1 MNGLLL
7 TSKEEKMPIEIMY
20 ISSKGAI
27 SHRTI
32 IVKDI
37 KGDSVSAYC
46 LSKQQPRIF
55 KLSNILS
62 AAKQRYRKGVN
73 YA

>member
-1 MNGLLL
+1 MNRLLL

-20 ISSKGAI
+20 ISSKGEI

-32 IVKDI
+32 LVKDI
-37 KGDSVSAYC
+37 LPDYIKGFC
-46 LSKQQPRIF
+46 LIKQQPRIF
-55 KLSNILS
+55 KRSNILS
-62 AAKQRYRKGVN
+62 AAKKRDRKGVN

>member
-1 MNGLLL
+1 MNGLLK

-20 ISSKGAI
+20 ISNKGDI

-37 KGDSVSAYC
+37 QNEYIKAIC

-55 KLSNILS
+55 NKSNILS

>member
-20 ISSKGAI
+20 ISNKGEI

-32 IVKDI
+32 LVKDI
-37 KGDSVSAYC
+37 QPDYIKGYC
-46 LSKQQPRIF
+46 LTKKQPRLF
-55 KLSNILS
+55 KRSNILS
-62 AAKQRYRKGVN
+62 AAKKRDRGVN